1 MTQKSRIPTTED
13 WEYHL
18 KLASAATQARELY
31 GEESV
36 QYRDAH
42 RIVSENLQRL
52 RERYHGVDPK

>member
-1 MTQKSRIPTTED
+1 MTQKNPIPTTED

-18 KLASAATQARELY
+18 KLASMATQARELY

-42 RIVSENLQRL
+42 RIVAENLQRL
-52 RERYHGVDPK
+52 RDRYHGVDPK